1 MSTPMLI
8 RKALLS
14 LWGIRILLL
23 AFCPVLADG
32 PADNQSHQVRPI
44 PPEGTPWNE
53 DQVSQIQKPLQA
65 LQARLKQSRRSLKGD
80 SERLRLLCDI
90 DVFVSAVEVA
100 LTHQE
105 IYDPEKNMAQAQ

>member
-44 PPEGTPWNE
+44 PPEGTPGSALRGDRANLMALIVRWSVCQDRAKGKQE
-53 DQVSQIQKPLQA
+53 DADPP
-65 LQARLKQSRRSLKGD
+65 KGQQG
-80 SERLRLLCDI
+80 LANQHGC
-90 DVFVSAVEVA
+90 
-100 LTHQE
+100 
-105 IYDPEKNMAQAQ
+105 